1 MAVPHQTHNYTELRQ
16 QIHDDLRI
24 QHPQWVEPNGESPM
38 CDSYEG
44 CLTEQLDTFTRKGIQ
59 RQERRFSKS
68 MTAITVR
75 FPDESVELDNVEER
89 RVLTDLEVIY
99 EGGLLHGKT
108 ADFLT
113 RDLERVVVGLHL
125 PNWNFLETYKRTTC
139 VDIRSQRTIF
149 RYASAL
155 ISKTNNSSWWERLL
169 AVLRIHKLKAIEI

>member
-1 MAVPHQTHNYTELRQ
+1 M
-16 QIHDDLRI
+16 
-24 QHPQWVEPNGESPM
+24 S
-38 CDSYEG
+38 
-44 CLTEQLDTFTRKGIQ
+44 LTTIP
-59 RQERRFSKS
+59 
-68 MTAITVR
+68 VR
-75 FPDESVELDNVEER
+75 FPDESGELDNVEER

-125 PNWNFLETYKRTTC
+125 PNWNFFETYKRTIC

-149 RYASAL
+149 RYAGAL
-155 ISKTNNSSWWERLL
+155 TSKTNNSSWWERLI